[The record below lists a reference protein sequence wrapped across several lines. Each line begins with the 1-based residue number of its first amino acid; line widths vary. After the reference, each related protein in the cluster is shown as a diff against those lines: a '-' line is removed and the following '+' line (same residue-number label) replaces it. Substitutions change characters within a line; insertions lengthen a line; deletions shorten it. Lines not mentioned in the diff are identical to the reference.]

1 MSLTLSNTAW
11 TWGERVPSPMHVKIG
26 EVEHKHPHELIL
38 CKHVHT
44 LQEIHAYVDSLYDS
58 GERLSHVI
66 NGMIEDLEDPEMD
79 SMSSG
84 II

>member
-1 MSLTLSNTAW
+1 MY
-11 TWGERVPSPMHVKIG
+11 
-26 EVEHKHPHELIL
+26 VEIREAECKHPYESIL
-38 CKHVHT
+38 REHVHT
-44 LQEIHAYVDSLYDS
+44 LQEIHAYVDGLYDL